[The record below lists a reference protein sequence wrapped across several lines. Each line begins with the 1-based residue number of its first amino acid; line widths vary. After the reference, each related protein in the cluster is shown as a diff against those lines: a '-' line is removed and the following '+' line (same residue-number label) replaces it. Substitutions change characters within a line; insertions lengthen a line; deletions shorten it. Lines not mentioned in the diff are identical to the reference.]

1 MARPSRSRQ
10 RPTDDDVARAALSVL
25 EREPLTA
32 LSFRR
37 VASELGTSHM
47 AVHRHCISF
56 EGMLEICAEHLAA
69 RLPDIDP
76 SLRWSAATEQR
87 FAALYETMA
96 AHSGL
101 VALLRGRPWMG
112 PNMMRRFSEPA
123 VNASLAGG
131 LTPRQ
136 IMKCHFELF
145 VFTVGCALAQ
155 TRMVFASGSAA
166 VEALG
171 ADDSP
176 GIVAHRRALLDVEHS
191 DRGMFLH
198 GLRTLIASWDPAE
211 GLSGRKKRHESHR
224 MPRAKE
230 RS

>member
-1 MARPSRSRQ
+1 
-10 RPTDDDVARAALSVL
+10 
-25 EREPLTA
+25 
-32 LSFRR
+32 
-37 VASELGTSHM
+37 M
-47 AVHRHCISF
+47 AVHRHCINF
-56 EGMLEICAEHLAA
+56 EGMLEICAEYLAA

-76 SLRWSAATEQR
+76 SLRWPAATEQR
-87 FAALYETMA
+87 FTALYETMA

-123 VNASLAGG
+123 VKASVAAG

-136 IMKCHFELF
+136 IMECHRELF

-176 GIVAHRRALLDVEHS
+176 VIVAHRRALLDVEHS
-191 DRGMFLH
+191 DHGMFVH

-211 GLSGRKKRHESHR
+211 ARSGRKRRRLSR
-224 MPRAKE
+224 RVPRAKK

>member
-10 RPTDDDVARAALSVL
+10 RPTDGDVARAALSVL

-37 VASELGTSHM
+37 VASLLGTSHM
-47 AVHRHCISF
+47 AVHRHCVSF
-56 EGMLEICAEHLAA
+56 EGMLEICAEHLAL
-69 RLPDIDP
+69 RLPDVDP
-76 SLRWSAATEQR
+76 SLPWTAATEQR
-87 FAALYETMA
+87 FTALYETMA

-123 VNASLAGG
+123 VKSSVAAG
-131 LTPRQ
+131 LTPPQ
-136 IMKCHFELF
+136 IMQCHFELF

-155 TRMVFASGSAA
+155 SRMHFASGTAA
-166 VEALG
+166 VEALD

-176 GIVAHRRALLDVEHS
+176 AIVAHRKALMDVEHS
-191 DRGMFLH
+191 DHRMFIH

-211 GLSGRKKRHESHR
+211 DVGRRKDRHGSR
-224 MPRAKE
+224 RVPRARK